1 MNFTLDEL
9 KRFQQNGTLES
20 MILSHGLL
28 PMQVLEIVLK
38 EGSYYSDDNELLRSK
53 CESLEEDIMDLEE
66 ELSLLEEELAACDC
80 N

>member
-28 PMQVLEIVLK
+28 PMQVLEIVLGGTIYD
-38 EGSYYSDDNELLRSK
+38 EDLEAK
-53 CESLEEDIMDLEE
+53 CKSLEEEILDLEE
-66 ELSLLEEELAACDC
+66 ELSLLEEELSECDC

>member
-28 PMQVLEIVLK
+28 PMQVLEIVLGDTVYD
-38 EGSYYSDDNELLRSK
+38 EDLEAK
-53 CESLEEDIMDLEE
+53 CKSLEEDIMDLEE
-66 ELSLLEEELAACDC
+66 ELSLLEEELAECDC

>member
-28 PMQVLEIVLK
+28 PMQVLEIVL
-38 EGSYYSDDNELLRSK
+38 GNVSYDLDEIESLETK
-53 CESLEEDIMDLEE
+53 CRSLEEDIMNLEG
-66 ELSLLEEELAACDC
+66 ELSLLEEELAE
-80 N
+80 

>member
-28 PMQVLEIVLK
+28 PMQVLGIVLEECISK
-38 EGSYYSDDNELLRSK
+38 QDVSDAIDTL
-53 CESLEEDIMDLEE
+53 MVG
-66 ELSLLEEELAACDC
+66 
-80 N
+80 

>member
-28 PMQVLEIVLK
+28 PMQVLDIVLEECLTK
-38 EGSYYSDDNELLRSK
+38 QNVSDAID
-53 CESLEEDIMDLEE
+53 SLMVG
-66 ELSLLEEELAACDC
+66 
-80 N
+80 